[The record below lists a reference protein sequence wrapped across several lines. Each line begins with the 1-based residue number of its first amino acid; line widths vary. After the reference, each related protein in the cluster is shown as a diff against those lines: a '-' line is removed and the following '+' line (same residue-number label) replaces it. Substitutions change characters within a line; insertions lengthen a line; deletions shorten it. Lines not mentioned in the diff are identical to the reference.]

1 MRIRLA
7 VAVAALL
14 ASLGL
19 ASPALAAPDFQ
30 ITIAPAS
37 QNLPPGS
44 SVSFT
49 IGIGGIDAFAAPVSL
64 SVGGLPAGVTGSFSV
79 DPVSPSGTSFLRLTA
94 AETAQT
100 GTFSLTVTGTGG
112 GITHTATG
120 IVTVD
125 FGLIPI
131 CYGAVEG
138 VITDAETHQPL
149 PGVKV
154 VYSSSNFTT
163 TDDQGRYR
171 LETIYL
177 GPNNSPQ
184 EFGVHAIK
192 TAPEYWDELP
202 SGIAVCDET
211 THLDIVMTRVVP
223 ARVSG
228 RVVEGTPD
236 PSDYSHVIPTDT
248 PVQGVTVWPYLLDA
262 PQQVTGP
269 DGLYDITFK
278 LGRHNEPLD
287 PLLYAWT
294 EGSWREGYWDR
305 FIPIGHVEA
314 GQHVVQEIAL
324 VKKCTG
330 SISGRVT
337 YGDSGLPAAGVRV
350 VTGNFLDGD
359 EVTADADGRF
369 SFPALLLGRNNAPTR
384 YFVDSQPAG
393 YKEANVEAPL
403 DACGDHRDV
412 TLVLEPQPV
421 FYGAIEGH
429 VYDEETGAPVVGA
442 DVSLTATCPCATTD
456 ASGHYRLERVF
467 VGVDADDVGQ
477 TGVLAARDDHW
488 PASVSPVEVHAN
500 ATTTL
505 DLRLLLR
512 RYGGVTGVV
521 RDSITGRVIPDANVS
536 VGILGDFTDADGRY
550 VVEGI
555 SLNDRNAPRDAR
567 VDARATGYWPNHE
580 NVEVRA
586 DETSAQDF
594 DLLPICTDAT
604 ITGTVVNAQTQQPI
618 EGAVVVGGGAL
629 DYTDV
634 NGAYTLTHVQV
645 GTDNQPLQVL
655 LQASALGFYE
665 QTKRITVFCGGVI
678 VVDFGRPPGT
688 GAIEGHVTNRVT
700 GQPIG
705 NAFVGSEFGDA
716 TRTGPDGYYKF
727 EHVPLGANGAD
738 RAWKVTADPD
748 DFDAQT
754 KFVTVRADQTSR
766 LDFEFGEVVPRPPDA
781 VDDSLTIAED
791 TAGSVNVLTNDTDP
805 DGDTLTVT
813 GSTNGAHGGVSC
825 AAGGSCTYTPAA
837 NYNGPD
843 SFTYTISDGHN
854 GTDTATVNVAV
865 TPVNDPPDAVD
876 DSLTTP
882 EDNAGSVNVL
892 GNDTDPDGDGLT
904 VTGKTN
910 GAHGTA
916 NCTAAGACT
925 YTPAANYNGPDSFT
939 YTISDGHGG
948 TDTATVNVTISPV
961 NDPPDAAD
969 DTLTTSADT
978 PGSVGVLANDTDPEH
993 DPLVVTGTT
1002 NGAHGT
1008 AGCTTAGACTYTPAA
1023 SYSGPDSFTYTISDG
1038 HGGTDTATVAVLV
1051 TAVVDVTPP
1060 TCTIVDQGK
1069 NASGKAFIRFRV
1081 QDGGSGLAR
1090 YEVVYL
1096 RNASVLVDPFT
1107 VGTKAPVFV
1116 TATALTKSSLGVT
1129 LDFFDTAG
1137 NRATCDP
1144 IAVIVSREDDQPE
1157 DQTFGGVAQAERYVT
1172 IQNGNPGM
1180 RKVKLTVNGVK
1191 FKEQDL
1197 LPGEVRTFDISTALR
1212 PGNKNTITVSARG
1225 KKGASALVI
1234 ISDMPPGG

>member
-49 IGIGGIDAFAAPVSL
+49 IGIGGIDGFADPVSL
-64 SVGGLPAGVTGSFSV
+64 SVGGLPAGVTGFFTV
-79 DPVSPSGTSFLRLTA
+79 NPVSPSGTTFLTLNA
-94 AETAQT
+94 ADTTPT
-100 GTFSLTVTGTGG
+100 GTFSLTVTGSGG
-112 GITHTATG
+112 GLTHTATG
-120 IVTVD
+120 MVTVD

-131 CYGAVEG
+131 CYGAVAG
-138 VITDAETHQPL
+138 VVTDAVSHEPL
-149 PGVKV
+149 PGVQV
-154 VYSSSNFTT
+154 AYSSSNFTT

-171 LETIYL
+171 LETIHL
-177 GPNNSPQ
+177 GSNNSAQ
-184 EFGVHAIK
+184 DFGLHLSKAD
-192 TAPEYWDELP
+192 PEYWREDP
-202 SGIAVCDET
+202 TGVAVCNQT
-211 THLDIVMTRVVP
+211 THLDVVMTRVVP

-236 PSDYSHVIPTDT
+236 PNDYSHVIPTDT
-248 PVQGVTVWPYLLDA
+248 PATGVTVWPYGRDVP
-262 PQQVTGP
+262 PQITGP

-278 LGRHNEPLD
+278 LGPHNEPLD
-287 PLLYAWT
+287 LSLYAWT
-294 EGSWREGYWDR
+294 ETPWREGYWDR
-305 FIPIGHVEA
+305 FIPMDHVEP
-314 GQHVVQEIAL
+314 GQHVIREIAL

-337 YGDSGLPAAGVRV
+337 YGVSGAPATGVRV
-350 VTGNFLDGD
+350 ATGNFLDGD
-359 EVTADADGRF
+359 EATADTEGRF
-369 SFPALLLGRNNAPTR
+369 SFPALLLGRNNAPTT
-384 YFVDSQPAG
+384 YFVSSEPAG
-393 YKEANVEAPL
+393 YKAANAEAHF
-403 DACGDHRDV
+403 DGCGDHRDV
-412 TLVLEPQPV
+412 TLVLDPQPF

-429 VYDEETGAPVVGA
+429 VYDEETGAPVTGA
-442 DVSLTATCPCATTD
+442 DVSLGPVCPCDKTD
-456 ASGHYRLERVF
+456 ASGHYRLDKIP
-467 VGVDADDVGQ
+467 VGGSVDDVRQ
-477 TGVLAARDDHW
+477 TAVIAARDDHW
-488 PASVSPVEVHAN
+488 PDTVTPVEVHAN
-500 ATTTL
+500 KTTTV

-512 RYGGVTGVV
+512 HYGGVAGVV
-521 RDSITGRVIPDANVS
+521 RDSITGRVIADANVFVS
-536 VGILGDFTDADGRY
+536 GRGDLTDADGRY
-550 VVEGI
+550 AIDGV
-555 SLNDRNAPRDAR
+555 SLDYRNAPRDAR
-567 VDARATGYWPNHE
+567 VDARATGYWPTFAS
-580 NVEVRA
+580 VGVRA
-586 DETSAQDF
+586 DQTSTHDF
-594 DLLPICTDAT
+594 DLLPICTDAS
-604 ITGTVVNAQTQQPI
+604 ISGTVVNAETQEPI
-618 EGAVVVGGGAL
+618 EGAVVAGGGAL
-629 DYTDV
+629 DHTDA
-634 NGAYTLTHVQV
+634 NGAYSLSHVRV

-700 GQPIG
+700 GQPIA

-754 KFVTVRADQTSR
+754 KPVTVRADQTSR
-766 LDFEFGEVVPRPPDA
+766 LDFEFGEVVSRPPDA
-781 VDDSLTIAED
+781 VDDSLTTPED

-854 GTDTATVNVAV
+854 GTDTATVNVTV
-865 TPVNDPPDAVD
+865 TPANDPPDAFD

-892 GNDTDPDGDGLT
+892 GNDTDPDGDGLNVTGKTNGAHGTASCTGTGTCTYTPAPNYNGTDSFTYTISDGHNGTDTATVNVTVTPANDPPDAVDDSLTTPADTPASVGVLGNDTDPDGDGLT

-916 NCTAAGACT
+916 SCTAAGACT
-925 YTPAANYNGPDSFT
+925 YTPAASYN
-939 YTISDGHGG
+939 
-948 TDTATVNVTISPV
+948 
-961 NDPPDAAD
+961 
-969 DTLTTSADT
+969 
-978 PGSVGVLANDTDPEH
+978 
-993 DPLVVTGTT
+993 
-1002 NGAHGT
+1002 
-1008 AGCTTAGACTYTPAA
+1008 
-1023 SYSGPDSFTYTISDG
+1023 GPDSFTYTISDG

-1051 TAVVDVTPP
+1051 TAVADVTPP
-1060 TCTIVDQGK
+1060 TCAIVDQGK

-1096 RNASVLVDPFT
+1096 RNATVAVDPFAA
-1107 VGTKAPVFV
+1107 GTKTPVFV
-1116 TATALTKSSLGVT
+1116 TATAVTKSTLGVT
-1129 LDFFDTAG
+1129 VDFFDVAG

-1157 DQTFGGVAQAERYVT
+1157 DQTFGRVAQAERYVT
-1172 IQNGNPGM
+1172 IQNGDPGM

-1225 KKGASALVI
+1225 KKGASALIVVA
-1234 ISDMPPGG
+1234 DMPPGG